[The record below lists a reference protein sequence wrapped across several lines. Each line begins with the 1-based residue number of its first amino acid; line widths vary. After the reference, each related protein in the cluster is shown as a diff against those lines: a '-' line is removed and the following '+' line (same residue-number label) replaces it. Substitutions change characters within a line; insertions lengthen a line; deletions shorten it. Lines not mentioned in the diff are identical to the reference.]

1 MVMAG
6 EIIEGT
12 SALTQHGYTTIA
24 EVLTIMH
31 FYDAWV
37 LFFVFIVAFVTNSIL
52 SAEEEIEGEHKVLLG
67 PGGKPLPMSA
77 GRKAKEEKAKRK
89 KLEEFSPVRKLV
101 FLYLS
106 VALLLTYI
114 TNGAAITLHVLT
126 NDGPWWCGKSEAVSS
141 FISLSLK

>member
-1 MVMAG
+1 MAG
-6 EIIEGT
+6 EMTEST
-12 SALTQHGYTTIA
+12 SALTQHGYTTIVK
-24 EVLTIMH
+24 VLRVVH

-52 SAEEEIEGEHKVLLG
+52 SAEEEAESEQKVLLG

-77 GRKAKEEKAKRK
+77 GRKAKEERAKRK

-106 VALLLTYI
+106 VGLLFTYLS
-114 TNGAAITLHVLT
+114 NGAAITLHVLT
-126 NDGPWWCGKSEAVSS
+126 NDTPWWCGKSTAVSS
-141 FISLSLK
+141 AYFPRSFR